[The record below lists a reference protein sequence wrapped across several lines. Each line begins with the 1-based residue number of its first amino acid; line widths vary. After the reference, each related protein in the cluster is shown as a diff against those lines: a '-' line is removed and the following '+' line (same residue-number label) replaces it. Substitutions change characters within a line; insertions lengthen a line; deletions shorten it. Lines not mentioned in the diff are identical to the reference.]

1 MSRNKIVVLSCCLAL
16 IFFLGTISIA
26 AAEEAEPKVGQ
37 MVPSVKLNAPITE
50 DGAKYLGLAKAE
62 PFTLKDV
69 KAPYVL
75 VEQFNT
81 SCPHC
86 MHQAPIMNQLFDK
99 VQADPQLKNKLK
111 FIGVGEG
118 NEETQLKMWK
128 AFNKVPFPLVPDPN
142 NTWGKAVN
150 FTPYPVTMVLDKTGK
165 ILFVQRRRSPS
176 GARSALYTRCS
187 PRRTSTAVRRW

>member
-1 MSRNKIVVLSCCLAL
+1 MSRNKVVVLSCCLAL
-16 IFFLGTISIA
+16 LFFFGTVSLAA
-26 AAEEAEPKVGQ
+26 AAEAEPQVGQ

-50 DGAKYLGLAKAE
+50 EGAKYLGLPKAE

-99 VQADPQLKNKLK
+99 VKADPQLKDKLK
-111 FIGVGEG
+111 FIGAGQG
-118 NEETQLKMWK
+118 NEVAQLKMWK
-128 AFNKVPFPLVPDPN
+128 AFNKVAFPLVPDPN
-142 NTWGKAVN
+142 NSFGKALN
-150 FTPYPVTMVLDKTGK
+150 FTPYPVTVVMDKTGK
-165 ILFVQRRRSPS
+165 ILFVHI
-176 GARSALYTRCS
+176 GAFENADEVLAKIK
-187 PRRTSTAVRRW
+187 AVAK

>member
-1 MSRNKIVVLSCCLAL
+1 MKRNKVLVLTCCLAL
-16 IFFLGTISIA
+16 IFFFGTVSLA

-37 MVPSVKLNAPITE
+37 MVSNVKFEAPITE
-50 DGAKYLGLAKAE
+50 EGAKYLGLPKTE

-86 MHQAPIMNQLFDK
+86 MHQAPIMNQLYDK

-111 FIGVGEG
+111 FIGAGQG
-118 NEETQLKMWK
+118 NEVTQLKMWQ

-142 NTWGKAVN
+142 NTFGKALN
-150 FTPYPVTMVLDKTGK
+150 FTPYPVTVVLDKSGK
-165 ILFVQRRRSPS
+165 ILFAHIGTFESADEVLQKIKAV
-176 GARSALYTRCS
+176 AR
-187 PRRTSTAVRRW
+187 

>member
-1 MSRNKIVVLSCCLAL
+1 MIKQKVVVLSCCLAL
-16 IFFLGTISIA
+16 IFFFGTVSLASA
-26 AAEEAEPKVGQ
+26 AEAEPKVGQ
-37 MVPSVKLNAPITE
+37 MVPSVTLNAPITE
-50 DGAKYLGLAKAE
+50 EGVKYLGLPKAG

-86 MHQAPIMNQLFDK
+86 MHQAPIINQLYEK
-99 VQADPQLKNKLK
+99 VQADPQLKDKLK
-111 FIGVGEG
+111 FIGVGQG
-118 NEETQLKMWK
+118 NEEPQLKMWQ

-142 NTWGKAVN
+142 QVWGKAVN

-165 ILFVQRRRSPS
+165 ILFVHI
-176 GARSALYTRCS
+176 GAFDNADEVLQQIK
-187 PRRTSTAVRRW
+187 AVAK